1 VALVTGAGV
10 GLGKAIALALAEAGY
25 CAAVA
30 DKNTVGLD
38 DVARDCAARGP
49 AGYAVPLD
57 VRDEDSIDACLSQV
71 LGRFG
76 RLDLLVNN
84 AGVALHRPAASLTWS
99 EWDTVLDVNLKGVFF
114 MSQRFGVYL
123 LRQERSGNI
132 VNIASAHGIV
142 ALAERSAYGIS
153 KAGVIHLTK
162 MLAIEWAGRGIRVN
176 AVAPG
181 TVMTPSRVEALKDPR
196 PSAACWSAFPPA
208 ASRPPRR
215 SRPPWFISRARG
227 PLPSP
232 DTRWYSTEAPP
243 FADLA
248 LPRDAATVR
257 CAQHSTIPALFSR
270 PW

>member
-1 VALVTGAGV
+1 VAGETTRDGAADRPVALVTGARV
-10 GLGKAIALALAEAGY
+10 GLGKAVALALAEAGY

-30 DKNTVGLD
+30 DKDTVGLD

-49 AGYAVPLD
+49 ASHAVPLD

-114 MSQRFGVYL
+114 MSQRFSAYL

-181 TVMTPSRVEALKDPR
+181 TVMTPSRAEALKDP
-196 PSAACWSAFPPA
+196 AALGRMLERIPTGRFPTAEEVAAAVVYLASPGA
-208 ASRPPRR
+208 ASVT
-215 SRPPWFISRARG
+215 G
-227 PLPSP
+227 HTLVL
-232 DTRWYSTEAPP
+232 DGGT
-243 FADLA
+243 
-248 LPRDAATVR
+248 TV
-257 CAQHSTIPALFSR
+257 C
-270 PW
+270 

>member
-1 VALVTGAGV
+1 VAGETLKDEAADRPVALVTGAGV
-10 GLGKAIALALAEAGY
+10 GLGKAIALALAQAGY

-30 DKNTVGLD
+30 DKDPIGLD

-49 AGYAVPLD
+49 GGHAVPLD

-76 RLDLLVNN
+76 RIDLLVNN

-114 MSQRFGVYL
+114 MSQRFATYL
-123 LRQERSGNI
+123 LRQKRSGSI

-162 MLAIEWAGRGIRVN
+162 MLAIEWASRGIRVN

-181 TVMTPSRVEALKDPR
+181 TVMTASRAEALRAPHVLGR
-196 PSAACWSAFPPA
+196 MLERIPTGSFPTAEEVAGAVVYLASSAA
-208 ASRPPRR
+208 ASVT
-215 SRPPWFISRARG
+215 G
-227 PLPSP
+227 HTLVL
-232 DTRWYSTEAPP
+232 DGGT
-243 FADLA
+243 
-248 LPRDAATVR
+248 TV
-257 CAQHSTIPALFSR
+257 C
-270 PW
+270 